1 MWINRAPKFFKLE
14 HFLTETDW
22 SIMSQALENISLAMR
37 DKAIRRNKIE
47 SSSLNDAIDIEFES
61 RQSPVDLV
69 EELELRRLA
78 ENRFYGLGKLQP
90 LIDDPT
96 IEEIWINAPDQI
108 FVAKN
113 GVNSRSAV
121 VMSAA
126 EVSSAVERMLRTTG
140 RRLDKSSPFV
150 DTSLPDG
157 SRVHVVIPDITKAH
171 WSVNIRKFPTSVYSL
186 EDLVALGAI
195 RNSQREFLETA
206 IRAKANILVSGATQ
220 AGKTTILCA
229 LLTALDSNE
238 RLISVEETF
247 EIRSTLKDWVA
258 LQTRQPNLEGI
269 GEVSLRR
276 LIKEALRMRPSRLVV
291 GEVREAEALD
301 LLIAL
306 NSGLPGMCT
315 IHANSADDAILKLS
329 TLPLLSGQNIPSE
342 FIQSTIASCVDYVV
356 HCNLDSAG
364 GRTVSQINAVL
375 PFDGTLRTEA
385 VQC

>member
-1 MWINRAPKFFKLE
+1 
-14 HFLTETDW
+14 
-22 SIMSQALENISLAMR
+22 MSQALENISLAMR

-126 EVSSAVERMLRTTG
+126 EVSSAVERMLRATG